1 MRELLRD
8 APRTGIQA
16 MVARHSNSS
25 GISVAVVLSA
35 FGIVELAAPSSLSQ
49 SPERTSKQ
57 FIQGSYDRIG
67 FIGKRSDTLSQVL
80 VGDRHNLQRMQ
91 HYYDSLD
98 LEGRI
103 EARIGNLTEPGL
115 SHERDHNTAT
125 IAVE

>member
-1 MRELLRD
+1 
-8 APRTGIQA
+8 